1 MRTYQNAG
9 AWFYLKGGEVSYIG
23 SNMLLVDVGDYDQDG
38 HEEAV
43 FKIQRYNNDG
53 YTLHYDGFKQKVEF
67 SWAYH

>member
-1 MRTYQNAG
+1 
-9 AWFYLKGGEVSYIG
+9 
-23 SNMLLVDVGDYDQDG
+23 MLLVDVGDYDQDG